1 MALNYTIDDLLRALV
16 EHGGSDLHI
25 RVGVP
30 PLIRVR
36 GDLTPLEYPPLT
48 PEDAEEL
55 MFSLMNEERKQK
67 FLQTN
72 EMDMAYSVKDVA
84 RFRVN
89 VLRQQGY
96 VGGVMR
102 CIPYEIKTLEQL
114 GLPPVIKDIV
124 LRPRGLVLVTGPTGS
139 GKTTTLAA
147 MIRYINE
154 TTAKHI
160 ITIEDP
166 IEFVHDDIK
175 SIVQQREV
183 HEDTHS
189 FQNALKHVLRQAPDV
204 ILVGE
209 LRDLETI
216 HLAITAAETGHLV
229 FGTLHTTDA
238 AQTVDR
244 AIDVFPPDQQAQIRM
259 QLSVTVL
266 AIICQTLLPTADRQS
281 RVAAFEIMI
290 ATPAIRSLIREGKT
304 HQLPTEI
311 QQGGELG
318 MQALDGHLVQ
328 LLLSGKV
335 TYEEALLKCGNPKEF
350 EMRAQKA
357 LAQRGLPLPGQN
369 NPSTPSGAPA
379 GATE

>member
-1 MALNYTIDDLLRALV
+1 MALNYTMDDLLRALV

-25 RVGVP
+25 RVGLP
-30 PLIRVR
+30 PLVRIR
-36 GDLTPLEYPPLT
+36 GDLTPLNYPPLT

-55 MFSLMNEERKQK
+55 MFSLMNEERKRK
-67 FLQTN
+67 FLETN
-72 EMDMAYSVKDVA
+72 ELDMAYSVKDVA

-89 VLRQQGY
+89 ALRQQGY

-166 IEFVHDDIK
+166 IEFVHEDIK

-259 QLSVTVL
+259 QLSVTIL

-281 RVAAFEIMI
+281 RI
-290 ATPAIRSLIREGKT
+290 
-304 HQLPTEI
+304 
-311 QQGGELG
+311 
-318 MQALDGHLVQ
+318 
-328 LLLSGKV
+328 
-335 TYEEALLKCGNPKEF
+335 
-350 EMRAQKA
+350 
-357 LAQRGLPLPGQN
+357 
-369 NPSTPSGAPA
+369 
-379 GATE
+379 